1 MGSTSWVAAGGSGAL
16 TLVLDGQGKAS
27 VIRFLQQQVRQFA
40 FRPIF
45 PQLPD
50 ISEYAVCT
58 PTVYFSYPH
67 SLIPTPLFALTIDLF
82 FKRS

>member
-1 MGSTSWVAAGGSGAL
+1 MGSTSGVAAGGSGAL
-16 TLVLDGQGKAS
+16 ALVLDGQGKAS

-58 PTVYFSYPH
+58 PIAAVYFFYPH
-67 SLIPTPLFALTIDLF
+67 SLVCPYDRFVLQAELT
-82 FKRS
+82 

>member
-1 MGSTSWVAAGGSGAL
+1 MGSTLGVTAGRSGAL
-16 TLVLDGQGKAS
+16 ALVLNVQGKAS

-50 ISEYAVCT
+50 ISEYAVCI

-67 SLIPTPLFALTIDLF
+67 SLVCPYDRFVLQAKLT
-82 FKRS
+82 